1 LKEHNFSLT
10 STGGSTLILRLTC
23 PGCSKDS
30 YSPSVESFK
39 PCPYCG
45 LLFSAKYGTEKRN
58 DVRQRK
64 EIPFLFSYKGQ
75 NLQASTVNLSESGLS
90 VKIFGRPALPVGDVM
105 ELRLGDAVVKAEVL
119 WVFDLH
125 ESGIALT
132 GLKVLDGNIDLLK
145 L

>member
-1 LKEHNFSLT
+1 M
-10 STGGSTLILRLTC
+10 ILRLTC

-30 YSPSVESFK
+30 YTPSAESFK

-45 LLFSAKYGTEKRN
+45 LLFSGKYGTDKRS

-75 NLQASTVNLSESGLS
+75 NLRASTVNLSEGGLS
-90 VKIFGRPALPVGDVM
+90 VKIFGGPSLPVGDVM
-105 ELRLGDAVVKAEVL
+105 EFRLGDSEVKAQVL
-119 WVFDLH
+119 WAFDLRDPDV
-125 ESGIALT
+125 AVT
-132 GLKVLDGNIDLLK
+132 GLKILDGKLNLLK

>member
-1 LKEHNFSLT
+1 M
-10 STGGSTLILRLTC
+10 ILRLTC

-45 LLFSAKYGTEKRN
+45 LLFSGKYGTEKRS

-90 VKIFGRPALPVGDVM
+90 VKIFGKPSLPVGDVM
-105 ELRLGDAVVKAEVL
+105 ELRLGDSVMKAQVL
-119 WVFDLH
+119 WVFNLH
-125 ESGIALT
+125 ESDVAVT
-132 GLKVLDGNIDLLK
+132 GLKILDGNINLLK

>member
-1 LKEHNFSLT
+1 M
-10 STGGSTLILRLTC
+10 ILRLTC

-45 LLFSAKYGTEKRN
+45 LLFSGKYGTEKRN

-75 NLQASTVNLSESGLS
+75 NLQASTVNLSERGLS
-90 VKIFGRPALPVGDVM
+90 VKIFGKPSLPVGDVM
-105 ELRLGDAVVKAEVL
+105 ELRLGDSMVKAEVL
-119 WVFDLH
+119 WVFDLQ
-125 ESGIALT
+125 ESGLALT
-132 GLKVLDGNIDLLK
+132 GLKVLDENINLLK

>member
-1 LKEHNFSLT
+1 
-10 STGGSTLILRLTC
+10 LRLTC

-30 YSPSVESFK
+30 YSPSAESFK

-45 LLFSAKYGTEKRN
+45 LLFSGKHGSEKRS

-64 EIPFLFSYKGQ
+64 EIPFLFSYKGK
-75 NLQASTVNLSESGLS
+75 NLEASTVNLSEKGLS
-90 VKIFGRPALPVGDVM
+90 VKIFGRPSLPVGDVM
-105 ELRLGDAVVKAEVL
+105 ELRLGDSVVKAQVL

-125 ESGIALT
+125 ESGVAVT
-132 GLKVLDGNIDLLK
+132 GLKILDGNINLLK